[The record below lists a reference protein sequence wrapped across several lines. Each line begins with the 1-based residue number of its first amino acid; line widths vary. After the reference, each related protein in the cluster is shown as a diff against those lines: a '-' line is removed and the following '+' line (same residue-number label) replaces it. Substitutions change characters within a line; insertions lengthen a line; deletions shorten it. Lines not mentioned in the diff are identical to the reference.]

1 MRKYM
6 WQVRT
11 TDVFDN
17 WYNAL
22 DSTDRKNVLAYMIL
36 LRTKGPMLNRPY
48 ADKVKG
54 SCHHNMKELRVQS
67 KGNPIRVFFAF
78 DPVRDAVLLCAG
90 EKTGN
95 EKRFYKEMIPVAD
108 KEFSKHLDDL
118 MRGN

>member
-1 MRKYM
+1 M

-11 TDVFDN
+11 TDLFDD
-17 WYNAL
+17 WYESL
-22 DSTDRKNVLAYMIL
+22 SSTDKESVLSYMIL
-36 LRTKGPMLNRPY
+36 LRSKGPVLSRPY
-48 ADKVKG
+48 ADTVKG
-54 SCHHNMKELRVQS
+54 SIHPNMKELRVQS